1 MLRVN
6 PVLFKN
12 VSFDDDSLKAIA
24 FDAPV
29 VTTSVTTSGASLP
42 QENDAAKA
50 PSQEDS
56 SSLSPTSSESS
67 IQGGITKDHEAVPTI
82 STTSLQG
89 AKATAS
95 DNSSSILDNG
105 NLATCGLATKQTNE
119 RNVNPLVALG

>member
-29 VTTSVTTSGASLP
+29 VTTSVTTSGASLAP

-67 IQGGITKDHEAVPTI
+67 IQGGITKDHEAAPTI

-95 DNSSSILDNG
+95 DNSSSILDNCNLGRSLRVDLLG
-105 NLATCGLATKQTNE
+105 NK
-119 RNVNPLVALG
+119 